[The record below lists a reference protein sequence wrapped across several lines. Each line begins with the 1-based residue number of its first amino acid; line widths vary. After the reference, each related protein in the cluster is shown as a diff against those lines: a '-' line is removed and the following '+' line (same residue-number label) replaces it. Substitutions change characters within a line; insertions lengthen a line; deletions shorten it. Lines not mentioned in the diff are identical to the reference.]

1 MSPVDKKRYSAS
13 AVKVSFWFAEFRKV
27 MQMLDRGY
35 SMSEIRELNLR
46 ENIFSASTP
55 LRAKQIFQT
64 VSGRV
69 LALDADISALFL
81 SSDLATQK
89 LIALVAAMAYDERDG
104 WTAYAVASGIS
115 AKSVVLEKY
124 LLGLICPV
132 LCTLFAI
139 IIYVCMGNTAII
151 PEIIS
156 YALCY
161 PVVIEAICLPIVN
174 KTGVEKGRALMI
186 VAVLLGILFY
196 ILISSVTG
204 SVLGASAFVL
214 LAVAFITAVAAVII
228 SYSIS
233 LCVFGKKEF

>member
-69 LALDADISALFL
+69 LALDANISVLFL

-89 LIALVAAMAYDERDG
+89 LIALVAAMAYDELFFDFV
-104 WTAYAVASGIS
+104 YE
-115 AKSVVLEKY
+115 VVREKM
-124 LLGLICPV
+124 I
-132 LCTLFAI
+132 
-139 IIYVCMGNTAII
+139 MGNDQLTDSDIRVFFKEKQEQDESVARWTDATFVRLARCYKTMLYEAGVINKAVGARKII
-151 PEIIS
+151 P
-156 YALCY
+156 
-161 PVVIEAICLPIVN
+161 PIVDPQLQGWLEDHGMTRYA
-174 KTGVEKGRALMI
+174 KALTGER
-186 VAVLLGILFY
+186 
-196 ILISSVTG
+196 S
-204 SVLGASAFVL
+204 
-214 LAVAFITAVAAVII
+214 
-228 SYSIS
+228 
-233 LCVFGKKEF
+233 

>member
-69 LALDADISALFL
+69 LALDANICVLFL

-89 LIALVAAMAYDERDG
+89 LIALVAAMAYDELFFDFVYEVVREKMIMGNDQLTDSDIRVFFKEKQEQDERVAR
-104 WTAYAVASGIS
+104 WTDATFVRLAKCYKTMLYEAGIINKDVG
-115 AKSVVLEKY
+115 AR
-124 LLGLICPV
+124 
-132 LCTLFAI
+132 I
-139 IIYVCMGNTAII
+139 II
-151 PEIIS
+151 P
-156 YALCY
+156 
-161 PVVIEAICLPIVN
+161 PIVGPQLQGWLEDHGMTRYA
-174 KTGVEKGRALMI
+174 KALTGER
-186 VAVLLGILFY
+186 
-196 ILISSVTG
+196 S
-204 SVLGASAFVL
+204 
-214 LAVAFITAVAAVII
+214 
-228 SYSIS
+228 
-233 LCVFGKKEF
+233 

>member
-89 LIALVAAMAYDERDG
+89 LIALVAAMAYDELFFDFV
-104 WTAYAVASGIS
+104 YE
-115 AKSVVLEKY
+115 VVREKM
-124 LLGLICPV
+124 I
-132 LCTLFAI
+132 
-139 IIYVCMGNTAII
+139 MGNDQLTDSDIRVFFKEKQEQDERVARWTDATFVRLAKCYKTMLYEAGVINKDVGARKII
-151 PEIIS
+151 P
-156 YALCY
+156 
-161 PVVIEAICLPIVN
+161 PIVDPQLQGWLEDHGMTRYA
-174 KTGVEKGRALMI
+174 KALTGER
-186 VAVLLGILFY
+186 
-196 ILISSVTG
+196 S
-204 SVLGASAFVL
+204 
-214 LAVAFITAVAAVII
+214 
-228 SYSIS
+228 
-233 LCVFGKKEF
+233 

>member
-89 LIALVAAMAYDERDG
+89 LIALVAAMAYDELFFDFVYEVVREKMIMGNDQL
-104 WTAYAVASGIS
+104 TDSGI
-115 AKSVVLEKY
+115 
-124 LLGLICPV
+124 
-132 LCTLFAI
+132 
-139 IIYVCMGNTAII
+139 
-151 PEIIS
+151 
-156 YALCY
+156 
-161 PVVIEAICLPIVN
+161 
-174 KTGVEKGRALMI
+174 R
-186 VAVLLGILFY
+186 
-196 ILISSVTG
+196 
-204 SVLGASAFVL
+204 
-214 LAVAFITAVAAVII
+214 
-228 SYSIS
+228 
-233 LCVFGKKEF
+233 VFFKV

>member
-1 MSPVDKKRYSAS
+1 MSSVDKKRYSAS

-89 LIALVAAMAYDERDG
+89 LIALVAAMAYDELFFDFVYEVIREKMIMGNDQLTDSDIRVFFKEKQEQDERVAR
-104 WTAYAVASGIS
+104 WTDATFVRLAKCYKTMLYEAGIINKDVG
-115 AKSVVLEKY
+115 AR
-124 LLGLICPV
+124 
-132 LCTLFAI
+132 I
-139 IIYVCMGNTAII
+139 II
-151 PEIIS
+151 P
-156 YALCY
+156 
-161 PVVIEAICLPIVN
+161 PIVDPQLQGWLEDHGMTRYA
-174 KTGVEKGRALMI
+174 KALTGER
-186 VAVLLGILFY
+186 
-196 ILISSVTG
+196 S
-204 SVLGASAFVL
+204 
-214 LAVAFITAVAAVII
+214 
-228 SYSIS
+228 
-233 LCVFGKKEF
+233 

>member
-69 LALDADISALFL
+69 LALDADICALFL

-89 LIALVAAMAYDERDG
+89 LIALVAAMAYDELFFDFV
-104 WTAYAVASGIS
+104 YE
-115 AKSVVLEKY
+115 VVREKM
-124 LLGLICPV
+124 I
-132 LCTLFAI
+132 
-139 IIYVCMGNTAII
+139 MGNDQLTDSDIRVFFKEKQEQDESVARWTDATFVRLARCYKTMLYEAGVINKDVGARKII
-151 PEIIS
+151 P
-156 YALCY
+156 
-161 PVVIEAICLPIVN
+161 PIVDPQLQGWLEDHGMTRYA
-174 KTGVEKGRALMI
+174 KALTGERA
-186 VAVLLGILFY
+186 
-196 ILISSVTG
+196 
-204 SVLGASAFVL
+204 
-214 LAVAFITAVAAVII
+214 
-228 SYSIS
+228 
-233 LCVFGKKEF
+233 

>member
-1 MSPVDKKRYSAS
+1 MFPCRKCCNSEKRMSPVDKKRYSAS

-89 LIALVAAMAYDERDG
+89 LIALVAAMAYDELFFDFVYEVVREKMIMGNDQLTDQRHSRFLQEKQEQDESVAR
-104 WTAYAVASGIS
+104 WTDATFVRLAKCYKTMLYVFEAGIINKDVG
-115 AKSVVLEKY
+115 AR
-124 LLGLICPV
+124 
-132 LCTLFAI
+132 I
-139 IIYVCMGNTAII
+139 II
-151 PEIIS
+151 P
-156 YALCY
+156 
-161 PVVIEAICLPIVN
+161 PIVDPQLQ
-174 KTGVEKGRALMI
+174 GWLEDHG
-186 VAVLLGILFY
+186 
-196 ILISSVTG
+196 
-204 SVLGASAFVL
+204 
-214 LAVAFITAVAAVII
+214 
-228 SYSIS
+228 
-233 LCVFGKKEF
+233 

>member
-1 MSPVDKKRYSAS
+1 MSSVDKKRYSAS

-89 LIALVAAMAYDERDG
+89 LIALVAAMAYDELFFDFVYEVVREKMIMGNDQLTDSDIRVFFKEKQEQDESVAR
-104 WTAYAVASGIS
+104 WTDATFVRLAKCYKTMLYEAGIINKDVG
-115 AKSVVLEKY
+115 AR
-124 LLGLICPV
+124 
-132 LCTLFAI
+132 I
-139 IIYVCMGNTAII
+139 II
-151 PEIIS
+151 P
-156 YALCY
+156 
-161 PVVIEAICLPIVN
+161 PIVDPQLQGWLEDHGMTRYA
-174 KTGVEKGRALMI
+174 KALTGERA
-186 VAVLLGILFY
+186 
-196 ILISSVTG
+196 
-204 SVLGASAFVL
+204 
-214 LAVAFITAVAAVII
+214 
-228 SYSIS
+228 
-233 LCVFGKKEF
+233 

>member
-64 VSGRV
+64 VFGRV

-89 LIALVAAMAYDERDG
+89 LIALVAAMAYDELFFDFVYEVVREKMIMGNDQLTDSDIRVFFKEKQEQDESVAR
-104 WTAYAVASGIS
+104 WTDATFVRLAKCYKTMLYEAGIINKDVG
-115 AKSVVLEKY
+115 AR
-124 LLGLICPV
+124 
-132 LCTLFAI
+132 I
-139 IIYVCMGNTAII
+139 II
-151 PEIIS
+151 P
-156 YALCY
+156 
-161 PVVIEAICLPIVN
+161 PIVDPQLQGWLEDHGMTRYA
-174 KTGVEKGRALMI
+174 KALTGER
-186 VAVLLGILFY
+186 
-196 ILISSVTG
+196 
-204 SVLGASAFVL
+204 
-214 LAVAFITAVAAVII
+214 
-228 SYSIS
+228 
-233 LCVFGKKEF
+233 

>member
-1 MSPVDKKRYSAS
+1 MFPRRKCCNSEKRMSPVDKKRYSAS

-89 LIALVAAMAYDERDG
+89 LIALVAAMAYDELFFDFVYEVVREKMIMGNDQLTDSDIRVFFKEKQEQDERVAR
-104 WTAYAVASGIS
+104 WTDATFVRLAKCYKTMLYEAGIINKDVG
-115 AKSVVLEKY
+115 AR
-124 LLGLICPV
+124 
-132 LCTLFAI
+132 I
-139 IIYVCMGNTAII
+139 II
-151 PEIIS
+151 P
-156 YALCY
+156 
-161 PVVIEAICLPIVN
+161 PIVDPQLQGWLEDHGMTRYA
-174 KTGVEKGRALMI
+174 KALTGER
-186 VAVLLGILFY
+186 
-196 ILISSVTG
+196 S
-204 SVLGASAFVL
+204 
-214 LAVAFITAVAAVII
+214 
-228 SYSIS
+228 
-233 LCVFGKKEF
+233 

>member
-1 MSPVDKKRYSAS
+1 MFPCRKCCNSEKRMSPVDKKRYSAS

-89 LIALVAAMAYDERDG
+89 LIALVAAMAYDELFFDFVYEVVREKMIMGNDQLTDSDIRVFFKEKQEQDESVAR
-104 WTAYAVASGIS
+104 WTDATFVRLAKCYKTMLYEAGIINKDVG
-115 AKSVVLEKY
+115 AR
-124 LLGLICPV
+124 
-132 LCTLFAI
+132 I
-139 IIYVCMGNTAII
+139 II
-151 PEIIS
+151 P
-156 YALCY
+156 
-161 PVVIEAICLPIVN
+161 PIVDPQLQGWLEDHGMTRYA
-174 KTGVEKGRALMI
+174 KALTGER
-186 VAVLLGILFY
+186 
-196 ILISSVTG
+196 
-204 SVLGASAFVL
+204 
-214 LAVAFITAVAAVII
+214 
-228 SYSIS
+228 
-233 LCVFGKKEF
+233 

>member
-69 LALDADISALFL
+69 LALDANICVLFL

-89 LIALVAAMAYDERDG
+89 LIALVAAMAYDELFFDFV
-104 WTAYAVASGIS
+104 YE
-115 AKSVVLEKY
+115 VVREKM
-124 LLGLICPV
+124 I
-132 LCTLFAI
+132 
-139 IIYVCMGNTAII
+139 MGNDQLTDSDIRVFFKEKQEQDERVARWTDATFVRLARCYKTMLYEAGVINKDVGARKII
-151 PEIIS
+151 P
-156 YALCY
+156 
-161 PVVIEAICLPIVN
+161 PIVDPQLQGWLEDHGMTRYA
-174 KTGVEKGRALMI
+174 KALTGER
-186 VAVLLGILFY
+186 
-196 ILISSVTG
+196 
-204 SVLGASAFVL
+204 
-214 LAVAFITAVAAVII
+214 
-228 SYSIS
+228 
-233 LCVFGKKEF
+233 